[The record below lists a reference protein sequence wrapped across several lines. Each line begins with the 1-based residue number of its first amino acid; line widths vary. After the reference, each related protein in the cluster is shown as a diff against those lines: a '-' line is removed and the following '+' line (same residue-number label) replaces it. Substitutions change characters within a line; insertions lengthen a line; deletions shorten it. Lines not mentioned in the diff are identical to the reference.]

1 MQPVYTPADFPE
13 MGGNSMKLQTIRVIF
28 VVTAIVASNIALG
41 FPFAREGSAQTSS
54 LRVYTSDGFK
64 SALQAL
70 TPQIEHSLGRKVS
83 PEFDSSKV
91 LQQKI
96 ESGDAFDVAI
106 LSTTA
111 IDALIKGGKVAADT
125 RTGLGRAGI
134 GVGVRAGAPKPDVST
149 PEAMKH
155 TLLSAKSITFNP
167 EGASSVHVN
176 EMVQQMGIVD
186 KVKPKFMLTT
196 VAGQPQ
202 RDVVAGKAE
211 MVITLIPE
219 ITDFKGLDLAG
230 PLPGDLQSYVNFAV
244 AVSANP
250 SDPAAAKALIKF
262 LVSPA
267 TAPEL
272 KANGIEAK

>member
-1 MQPVYTPADFPE
+1 
-13 MGGNSMKLQTIRVIF
+13 MKLQTIRMIF
-28 VVTAIVASNIALG
+28 VLAALVASSVSLG
-41 FPFAREGSAQTSS
+41 FPFAGESSAQTSS

-70 TPQIEHSLGRKVS
+70 TAQIEHSTGRKIA

-96 ESGDAFDVAI
+96 ESGDTFDVAI

-111 IDALIKGGKVAADT
+111 IDALIKDGKVAGDT
-125 RTGLGRAGI
+125 RTSLGRAGI
-134 GVGVRAGAPKPDVST
+134 GVGVRAGAPKPDIST
-149 PEAMKH
+149 PEAMKK
-155 TLLSAKSITFNP
+155 TLLGAKSITFNP

-176 EMVQQMGIVD
+176 EMVQQMGIAD
-186 KVKPKFMLTT
+186 KVRPKFMLTT

-202 RDVVAGKAE
+202 RDVAAGKAE

-230 PLPGDLQSYVNFAV
+230 PLPGELQSYVSFAA
-244 AVSANP
+244 AVSAKPN
-250 SDPAAAKALIKF
+250 DPEAAHALIKF
-262 LVSPA
+262 LVSPT
-267 TAPEL
+267 TAPRL
-272 KANGIEAK
+272 KANGIETK